1 MISINGTEISFKG
14 RFLSVGEI
22 EGPAQVNFSLF
33 EARTEVSCSLSALQ
47 AVGPAGIS
55 LPHHPVGTILAAGIG
70 TLRIDLT
77 AGTVAHHGAGSATPC
92 KCSTGGESKGSS

>member
-47 AVGPAGIS
+47 AVGFAARIRWRKANKFVIARALCARGNLGKA
-55 LPHHPVGTILAAGIG
+55 LPI
-70 TLRIDLT
+70 R
-77 AGTVAHHGAGSATPC
+77 
-92 KCSTGGESKGSS
+92 TGCR